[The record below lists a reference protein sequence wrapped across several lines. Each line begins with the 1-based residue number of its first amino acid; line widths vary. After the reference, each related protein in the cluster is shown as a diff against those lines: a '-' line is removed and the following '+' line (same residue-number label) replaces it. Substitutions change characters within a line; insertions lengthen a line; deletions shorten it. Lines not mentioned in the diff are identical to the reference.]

1 MTLSTDRHTHYH
13 TLGVNHQAGQSDIKR
28 AYRKLVKQFHPDC
41 NRDLTNHDRIA
52 AINVAYEILSNPQA
66 RATYDRTLGIAKPK
80 APNAENFAN
89 GRAARS
95 TSLDEDRKLELW
107 IKQVYAPISDL
118 LEEILDAIDEQ
129 IDELA
134 ADPYDDELM
143 GNFQDY
149 IDECRGSFTKAQI
162 LFRAM
167 PNPVSVASVATH
179 LYHCLSVLGDGIE
192 ELNYFTLNF
201 DDRHLHT
208 GQEMW
213 RIAEEMRSYAQAAM
227 HNLSR

>member
-1 MTLSTDRHTHYH
+1 MTLSTDRTHYH
-13 TLGVNHQAGQSDIKR
+13 TLGVNHQAAQSDIKR

-41 NRDLTNHDRIA
+41 NRNLASHDRIS
-52 AINVAYEILSNPQA
+52 AINVAYEVLSNPQA
-66 RATYDRTLGIAKPK
+66 RDTYDRTLGIAKPK
-80 APNAENFAN
+80 APNAVNVTN
-89 GRAARS
+89 GRSTRS

-107 IKQVYAPISDL
+107 VKQVYVPISDL

-129 IDELA
+129 IDDLS

-149 IDECRGSFTKAQI
+149 IDECRGSFAKAQI

-213 RIAEEMRSYAQAAM
+213 RIAEEMRSYAQTAM
-227 HNLSR
+227 QNLSR

>member
-1 MTLSTDRHTHYH
+1 MTLSTDRTHYH
-13 TLGVNHQAGQSDIKR
+13 TLGVTHQAAQSDIKR

-41 NRDLTNHDRIA
+41 NRDLASHDRIS
-52 AINVAYEILSNPQA
+52 AINVAYEVLSNPQA
-66 RATYDRTLGIAKPK
+66 RDTYDRTLGIAKPK
-80 APNAENFAN
+80 APNAVNVTN
-89 GRAARS
+89 GRSTRS
-95 TSLDEDRKLELW
+95 TSLDEDRKLDLW

-118 LEEILDAIDEQ
+118 LEEILGAIDEQ
-129 IDELA
+129 IDDLA

-143 GNFQDY
+143 ENFQDY

-167 PNPVSVASVATH
+167 PNPVSVAGVATH

-213 RIAEEMRSYAQAAM
+213 RIAEEMRSYAQTAM
-227 HNLSR
+227 QNLSR